1 MSETLGID
9 TDDDDPYAGLVFPP
23 EWEMEDPPPVADGP
37 YPDLPIDELAD
48 IELIELLQHTERLRA
63 QADALQVRV
72 MARLSHL
79 RSDGRYVGDEVAAAL
94 DWASPTASNKVQT
107 AVNLVERLPETVAA
121 LERGEVD
128 FPKAT
133 AILEWTEPLSVDQ
146 AREVAAQV
154 LPWSTG
160 RTVSA
165 VRAKL
170 SREVHKVDPDGAAA
184 RTRERRKRRKV
195 EYRPLPDG
203 MAELLIYDS
212 AERIRA
218 FYELLDYLARRAK
231 AAGDKCTLDALRTDA
246 LMDLIL
252 GPNWERVKI
261 ELRITVPSSVLA
273 GVSDHPAQLHGY
285 GPIASDTLWELAGKT
300 AFWRRIITDPVAGT
314 VREVSRRQPPGRL
327 REYLATRTPTCVGI
341 GCNRPAETCEVDHT
355 VDYAKGGPTTEA
367 NAGPACQHHNL
378 MKLNGGWTLDQPK
391 PGHFIW
397 TSPAGLKYEVH
408 PQPVVDPTPDPVIN
422 DNTPPPF

>member
-9 TDDDDPYAGLVFPP
+9 TDDDDPWAGLMFPP
-23 EWEMEDPPPVADGP
+23 GWELEDPPPVADGP
-37 YPDLPIDELAD
+37 YPDLPIGELAD
-48 IELIELLQHTERLRA
+48 IELIELLQHTERQRA
-63 QADALQVRV
+63 QVDALQVRV
-72 MARLSHL
+72 MAQLSRL

-94 DWASPTASNKVQT
+94 DWAPPTASNKVQT
-107 AVNLVERLPETVAA
+107 AVNLVTRLPDTVAA

-128 FPKAT
+128 FPKAC
-133 AILEWTEPLSVDQ
+133 AMVEWTAPLPVDQ

-154 LPWSTG
+154 VPWSAG

-170 SREVHKVDPDGAAA
+170 SREVHKVDPEAAAA
-184 RTRERRKRRKV
+184 RTRERKKRRKV

-218 FYELLDYLARRAK
+218 FYQLLDYLARKAK

-261 ELRITVPSSVLA
+261 ELRITVPASVMA
-273 GVSDHPAQLHGY
+273 GVSNHPAHLHGY
-285 GPIASDTLWELAGKT
+285 GPIASDTLWELAGKA
-300 AFWRRIITDPVAGT
+300 AFWRRIVTDPVTGT
-314 VREVSRRQPPGRL
+314 VMEVSRRNPPEQL
-327 REYLATRTPTCVGI
+327 REYVRTRTPTCVGV
-341 GCNRPAETCEVDHT
+341 GCNRPAESCEMDHCT
-355 VDYAKGGPTTEA
+355 DYTKGGPTSAA
-367 NAGPACQHHNL
+367 NLDPGCKHHNL
-378 MKLNGGWTLDQPK
+378 MKINSGWTLAQPH
-391 PGHFIW
+391 PGHYIW
-397 TSPAGLKYEVH
+397 TSPAGLRYEVH
-408 PQPVVDPTPDPVIN
+408 PQPVVDPTPDAVIN
-422 DNTPPPF
+422 DDTPPPF